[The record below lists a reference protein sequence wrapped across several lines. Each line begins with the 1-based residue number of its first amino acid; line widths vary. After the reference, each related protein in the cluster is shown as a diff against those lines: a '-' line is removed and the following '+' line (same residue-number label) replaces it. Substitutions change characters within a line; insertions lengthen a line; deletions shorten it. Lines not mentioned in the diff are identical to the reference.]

1 MAVQVHHL
9 IAACNVLAD
18 AQAGQITDRSI
29 ILAKIRS
36 EARTNCAAEL
46 FHRAVALNATLGSD
60 GVAQLLGMADG
71 DLIPEMCSMLLPG
84 RRCSEKDARSRAA
97 MFPAGSTK
105 MALSPPCVP
114 SGIDIQAAVGLST
127 SHGSPGAR
135 SRQVLH
141 HFASA

>member
-71 DLIPEMCSMLLPG
+71 DLIPEMVFDVASWAPLLRKG
-84 RRCSEKDARSRAA
+84 RAEQSGDVLRGFDKNGFVAALRA
-97 MFPAGSTK
+97 K
-105 MALSPPCVP
+105 W
-114 SGIDIQAAVGLST
+114 
-127 SHGSPGAR
+127 H
-135 SRQVLH
+135 
-141 HFASA
+141 